1 VDLFNV
7 NGSMES
13 LDEGGTLECFHIS
26 LLEVSVCKIELFFNR
41 TKEQSCRGST
51 WSFSNRCFM
60 SLAGS

>member
-1 VDLFNV
+1 MDLCNV

-41 TKEQSCRGST
+41 AKEQICRGST
-51 WSFSNRCFM
+51 WSSSN
-60 SLAGS
+60 